1 MTVYPCPLE
10 GPRRPLA
17 PGISQVQQRYPIAPV
32 YVQNVSTP
40 AQSVQTKIFGVP
52 ASATPDPSCCI
63 CSRKLPEGKTG
74 KYNFLV
80 YFPSKCRYL
89 SSGGAGLYVDK
100 MSVHLPYQH
109 LSRHFGRETRRH
121 RILHGLYVVENFPE
135 KFSVTSNFIVYFSDV
150 CR

>member
-1 MTVYPCPLE
+1 M
-10 GPRRPLA
+10 LA
-17 PGISQVQQRYPIAPV
+17 AATLLHLQGYEVTCC
-32 YVQNVSTP
+32 TP
-40 AQSVQTKIFGVP
+40 AESVQIKIFGVL
-52 ASATPDPSCCI
+52 ASVAPDPSWCI
-63 CSRKLPEGKTG
+63 CSRKLPEGKIG

-100 MSVHLPYQH
+100 MSVHLPNQH

-135 KFSVTSNFIVYFSDV
+135 KFSVNSNFIVYFSDV